1 MQPIWCSMLQR
12 KENDVLAAHWE
23 PQHGVLHL
31 RTVRMVGPDAFSL
44 KAYGAARSTC
54 STAQVTSGMSSEYL
68 RVSVCVC
75 ARARAF
81 VCACVCVC
89 ACASVSTSV
98 CLSMRVRVRAHESLR
113 ACVHVCFSSEY
124 LRRGYGIGRNV

>member
-1 MQPIWCSMLQR
+1 MLQR

-75 ARARAF
+75 ARAR
-81 VCACVCVC
+81 VCVCVC
-89 ACASVSTSV
+89 VRACVCMRERVYECV

>member
-1 MQPIWCSMLQR
+1 MLQR
-12 KENDVLAAHWE
+12 KENGVLAAHRE

-68 RVSVCVC
+68 RVGVCVR
-75 ARARAF
+75 ARAR
-81 VCACVCVC
+81 VC

-98 CLSMRVRVRAHESLR
+98 CLSMRVRMRAHESLR

-124 LRRGYGIGRNV
+124 LRRGYGIGRNL

>member
-1 MQPIWCSMLQR
+1 MLQR
-12 KENDVLAAHWE
+12 KENDVLAAHRE

-68 RVSVCVC
+68 RVRVCVC
-75 ARARAF
+75 ARARARVF
-81 VCACVCVC
+81 VCVCVC
-89 ACASVSTSV
+89 V
-98 CLSMRVRVRAHESLR
+98 CMRERVYECVFEHARESARA
-113 ACVHVCFSSEY
+113 
-124 LRRGYGIGRNV
+124 